1 MMVLLSDLLA
11 FFLFLQIKIF
21 CEHPIRRTMSEQ
33 KLEIHKDCTLNEA
46 VAIAHKVRESYH
58 CAVYLGL

>member
-1 MMVLLSDLLA
+1 
-11 FFLFLQIKIF
+11 
-21 CEHPIRRTMSEQ
+21 MSEQ

-58 CAVYLGL
+58 CTVSPSLTDASLR

>member
-1 MMVLLSDLLA
+1 
-11 FFLFLQIKIF
+11 
-21 CEHPIRRTMSEQ
+21 MSEQ

-58 CAVYLGL
+58 CTVSLPDRYLSKIDTSLELNT